1 MFNPLRDALRRKLIN
16 LAFSLIFISATCGV
30 VQADLAG
37 WEAVI
42 SDANPLHWYK
52 FDETSMDCIDSGSGG
67 LNGTYD
73 GVSLGQEGL
82 FEPGTAVG
90 FERTGA
96 NRANFTGA
104 TNLPGP
110 WTVEYIV
117 KTTKPPAGSDSQAL
131 HDSDTTSIRLAG
143 WTSLGEAGFTLYGVA
158 DYQFTP
164 ATGLTLNDLVIQQDV
179 WTHMV
184 FRNNGSGTQLFFDG
198 VLVGTSPDSIDL
210 PRLRI
215 GGRGAGPADHL
226 MGVLDEAVVFDRA
239 LSDAEILAHATPT
252 FPVKATN
259 PDPQDGATIA
269 ATWANLMWTE
279 GSTAA
284 SHDIYVGDDF
294 DQVNEGTGDT
304 FRTNQDLAS
313 TYYFVGFVGSA
324 FPDGLIPGT
333 TYYWRIDEVEADGM
347 TKHKGDVWSFFVPP
361 KTAYNPIPADGAEY
375 VGLNVSLSWTGGFE
389 SILHKVHFGDDFDDV
404 NNATV
409 GISRIVATYDP
420 GPLEKDKTYYW
431 RVDEF
436 DGSVTHR
443 GEVWSLTTIPTIP
456 ISNPNLVGW
465 WPLDEG
471 SGSVAVDWSGH
482 DNHGTLVGEPKRVAG
497 QDGDALE
504 FDGTDDF
511 VNIGLGAGGYFST
524 LNSGFTVAAW
534 INRASAGTNDV
545 IFGAGRNPEGTSA
558 GANNNGWK
566 LSITSGD
573 VITFTTLGVLDYT
586 SSTGVPIG
594 QWIHVA
600 ATLNEDGTEAKIY
613 LNGNLAETISGNSPA
628 NPANGL
634 FAIGFGATWDLEFFD
649 GMIDDVRVYNK
660 ILTAEEIT
668 EAMRGDPLIAWG
680 PSPANGSTPDADSA
694 LPLTWSPGDN
704 VSQHDVYFGTDG
716 DAVADADT
724 STADIY
730 RGRQSGTSY
739 TPPEGIEWG
748 GGPYYWRIDEFNT
761 DGSISKGKTWRFTVA
776 DFILIDDFESYN
788 AGENQIWYSWHDGL
802 GYGAVGSANYFA
814 GNGTGAAVGDETTG
828 SYTEETI
835 VNSGR
840 QSMPVAYD
848 NNKQGYSKYSEVEL
862 TLTAPRNWTT
872 QDVTELS
879 LWFRGYPGSVG
890 SFVEGPV
897 GTYTMTGSG
906 ADIWGTADQFHFAFK
921 TLTGAGSIVAR
932 VNSVENT
939 NGWAKAGVMIRETL
953 DADSAHGM
961 MVVTPLQGVSFQ
973 RRNAT
978 GGASADETTGG
989 ISAPYW
995 VKIQR
1000 DLSGNFTAYS
1010 STNGTTWQMQG
1021 TPDNISMGANVYI
1034 GLVVVSTNAALTCQA
1049 VFTNVTT
1056 TGTVGPQWA
1065 HQDVGI
1071 ASNAAEPLYVAISN
1085 VAGASAIVTHDDPA
1099 AAQIDTWTEWVIPLQ
1114 ALADQGINLA
1124 DVDRIAIGLGTRG
1137 NITTP
1142 GGSGKMFFDDI
1153 RLYRSR
1159 EAAE

>member
-1 MFNPLRDALRRKLIN
+1 MFSKLTY
-16 LAFSLIFISATCGV
+16 LKFSLIFILAACGV

-52 FDETSMDCIDSGSGG
+52 FDETGIDCIDWGSGG

-104 TNLPGP
+104 ENLPGP

-117 KTTKPPAGSDSQAL
+117 KTTKAPAGSDSQAL

-143 WTSLGEAGFTLYGVA
+143 WTAIGEAGFTLYGVA
-158 DYQFTP
+158 DYRFTP
-164 ATGLTLNDLVIQQDV
+164 EAGLTLNDLIIRQDV
-179 WTHMV
+179 WMHMV
-184 FRNNGSGTQLFFDG
+184 FRNDGNGTQLFFNG
-198 VLVGTSPDSIDL
+198 ELVGTSPDSVDL

-239 LSDAEILAHATPT
+239 LTDDEILAHATPT
-252 FPVKATN
+252 FPVKATK
-259 PDPQDGATIA
+259 PYPEDGAIHA
-269 ATWANLMWTE
+269 ATWVSLGWTS

-284 SHDIYVGDDF
+284 SHDVYIGEDF

-304 FRTNQDLAS
+304 FRGNQDLMFNFAII
-313 TYYFVGFVGSA
+313 GFVGYPY
-324 FPDGLIPGT
+324 PDGLVPGT
-333 TYYWRIDEVEADGM
+333 TYYWRIDEVESDGT
-347 TKHKGDVWSFFVPP
+347 TKHKGDIWSFLVPP
-361 KTAYNPIPADGAEY
+361 KTAYNPSPADGAEY
-375 VGLNVSLSWTGGFE
+375 IGMDVSLTWTAGYLAA
-389 SILHKVHFGDDFDDV
+389 LHTVYFGDDFDDV
-404 NNATV
+404 NSAT
-409 GISRIVATYDP
+409 GNPPLTGTIFNP
-420 GPLEKDKTYYW
+420 GPLERDKTYYW

-436 DGSVTHR
+436 DGSVTHK
-443 GEVWSLTTIPTIP
+443 GKVWSFTTIPSIP
-456 ISNPNLVGW
+456 INDPDLVGW

-482 DNHGTLVGEPKRVAG
+482 DNHGTLIGGPQWVVG
-497 QDGDALE
+497 QDGEALE

-511 VNIGLGAGGYFST
+511 VNIGLGAGDYFST

-534 INRASAGTNDV
+534 INRASTGTNDV

-566 LSITSGD
+566 LSITGGD
-573 VITFTTLGVLDYT
+573 VITFTTLGILDYT
-586 SSTGVPIG
+586 SSIGVPTG

-600 ATLNEDGTEAKIY
+600 ATLNEGGTEAKIY
-613 LNGNLAETISGNSPA
+613 LNGNLAETISGSSPA
-628 NPANGL
+628 NPATGL

-649 GMIDDVRVYNK
+649 GMIDDVRVYNR

-668 EAMRGDPLIAWG
+668 DAMRGDPLVAWN
-680 PSPANGSTPDADSA
+680 PSPANGSMPDIDTA
-694 LPLTWSPGDN
+694 LPLSWSPGDN
-704 VSQHDVYFGTDG
+704 VSQHDVYFGTDQ

-724 STADIY
+724 TTADIY
-730 RGRQSGTSY
+730 RGRQNGTSY
-739 TPPEGIEWG
+739 TPPEGVEWG
-748 GGPYYWRIDEFNT
+748 GGPYYWRIDQYNT
-761 DGSISKGKTWRFTVA
+761 DGSISKGKIWRFTVG
-776 DFILIDDFESYN
+776 DFILVDDIESYDG
-788 AGENQIWYSWHDGL
+788 GENQIWFFWHDGL
-802 GYGAVGSANYFA
+802 GYGAPGSENYYP
-814 GNGTGAAVGDETTG
+814 GNGTGAAVGDETTN

-835 VNSGR
+835 VHGGR

-862 TLTAPRNWTT
+862 TLTAPRDWTKH
-872 QDVTELS
+872 DLAELS

-897 GTYTMTGSG
+897 GTYTLTGSG
-906 ADIWGTADQFHFAFK
+906 TDIWGTADQFHFAYK
-921 TLTGAGSIVAR
+921 TLTGAGSIAAR
-932 VNSVENT
+932 VDSVENT

-953 DADSAHGM
+953 GADSTHAM

-973 RRNAT
+973 RRNTT
-978 GGASADETTGG
+978 GGTSASDTTPG

-995 VKIQR
+995 VKIER
-1000 DLSGNFTAYS
+1000 DLSGNFIAYS
-1010 STNGTTWQMQG
+1010 STNGSAWQMLG
-1021 TPDNISMGANVYI
+1021 TPDNISMGVNVYI
-1034 GLVVVSTNAALTCQA
+1034 GLAVTSHDSALACQA
-1049 VFTNVTT
+1049 VFSNVTT
-1056 TGTVGPQWA
+1056 TGNVAGQWTN
-1065 HQDVGI
+1065 QDVGI
-1071 ASNAAEPLYVAISN
+1071 NSNAAEPLYVAVSN

-1124 DVDRIAIGLGTRG
+1124 DIDRIAIGLGTRG
-1137 NITTP
+1137 NTTVP

-1159 EAAE
+1159 EAAEQ